1 MIRLVIR
8 AALSM
13 GILLVLTSVLLFLIV
28 KPGTSQFVVTIIN
41 LIMGGVMIGVAIP
54 LARRQS
60 HRMSPKENQ

>member
-1 MIRLVIR
+1 MISLVIR

-28 KPGTSQFVVTIIN
+28 KPGSSQFVVTIIN

-60 HRMSPKENQ
+60 RRMSPKENQ

>member
-1 MIRLVIR
+1 MIR

-28 KPGTSQFVVTIIN
+28 KPGSSQFVVTIIN

-60 HRMSPKENQ
+60 RRMSPKENQ

>member
-1 MIRLVIR
+1 MISLVIR

-41 LIMGGVMIGVAIP
+41 LIMGGIMIGGAIP

-60 HRMSPKENQ
+60 RRMSPKENQ